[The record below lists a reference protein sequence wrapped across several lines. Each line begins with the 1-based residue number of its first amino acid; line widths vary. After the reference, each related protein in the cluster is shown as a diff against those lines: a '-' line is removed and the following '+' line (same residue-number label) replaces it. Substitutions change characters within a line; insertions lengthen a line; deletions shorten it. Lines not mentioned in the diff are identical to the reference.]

1 MEKVSIIIP
10 YFNKK
15 DYIHSTLNSVFKQ
28 TYKNFEILIIY
39 DDPSKKDLD
48 LIKELKKKD
57 KRIRLIIN
65 KKNIGPGYSRNK
77 GLDKAK
83 GNYIAFLD
91 SDDLWKKGKLKNQIS
106 FMKKNDINFSYTSYN
121 QIDSKGIKIK
131 IVSAPKSQTYESLL
145 RDCKIGTSTVIIKKN
160 S

>member
-1 MEKVSIIIP
+1 M
-10 YFNKK
+10 
-15 DYIHSTLNSVFKQ
+15 
-28 TYKNFEILIIY
+28 
-39 DDPSKKDLD
+39 
-48 LIKELKKKD
+48 
-57 KRIRLIIN
+57 
-65 KKNIGPGYSRNK
+65 
-77 GLDKAK
+77 
-83 GNYIAFLD
+83 D